1 MSNNTLIQNDKDHVW
16 HHLTQHKGFES
27 TDPMM
32 VAKAKG
38 MVVTDTNGNEYLDGT
53 SGGVWTVNLGFGR
66 DDMVQADEPFCS
78 LFH

>member
-32 VAKAKG
+32 VANAKG
-38 MVVTDTNGNEYLDGT
+38 MVVTDTNGNEWFKL
-53 SGGVWTVNLGFGR
+53 SVII
-66 DDMVQADEPFCS
+66 
-78 LFH
+78 

>member
-38 MVVTDTNGNEYLDGT
+38 MVVTIPTVT
-53 SGGVWTVNLGFGR
+53 SILMEHLAVYG
-66 DDMVQADEPFCS
+66 Q
-78 LFH
+78 